1 MGDFNGDLYFYQTYT
16 TAVSVMLTAF
26 EFTVVTAPAT
36 TAGWMLEVKNISG
49 EWPVTELTVSVAS
62 MAAGKRKVSF
72 SGIETGAGN
81 EYEFRVTAPWSA
93 VENDE
98 SLIVDASSTS
108 VYSGGTA
115 GESFVGNVAK
125 DLTFAVYGK
134 SPLGFNAT
142 VAIIAANSGGGTGSL
157 DSVALVPADEFAAL
171 FDTPHGAA
179 EGLMLDAMDPDE
191 VTAYGTN
198 TSGGIE
204 PADQAKVEYVGI
216 PRIWPGA
223 TAIVYDAHTPGN
235 AAPLAGD
242 AKLWYRPTYRTP
254 YGA

>member
-1 MGDFNGDLYFYQTYT
+1 MSGGGF
-16 TAVSVMLTAF
+16 VLTAIQYVVDVAPIGTGRGNLVIQ
-26 EFTVVTAPAT
+26 EEISEGSWATLIESDIRESDFTLGIHTLTLPSEVT
-36 TAGWMLEVKNISG
+36 LK
-49 EWPVTELTVSVAS
+49 
-62 MAAGKRKVSF
+62 
-72 SGIETGAGN
+72 
-81 EYEFRVTAPWSA
+81 
-93 VENDE
+93 
-98 SLIVDASSTS
+98 SSTMYRWYLDFDPTIMIDGELGLAYGAADPYTDG
-108 VYSGGTA
+108 VGYVVGLSGAPSG
-115 GESFVGNVAK
+115 SFDWV
-125 DLTFAVYGK
+125 FALYGK
-134 SPLGFNAT
+134 VPLGFNAT
-142 VAIIAANSGGGTGSL
+142 VGIIAANSGGGTGSL
-157 DSVALVPADEFAAL
+157 DLVALVPADEFAAL

-223 TAIVYDAHTPGN
+223 TAIVYDAHTPAN